1 MTPLAFLQ
9 LLYGGAN
16 ATGQVEFRF
25 LKGGQR
31 HWMPWPAFEEHPD
44 TFTPDKAPKGKDV
57 YFGVAIRKD
66 TTDGTAANC
75 KPTRVAWTDVD
86 LIDHPDLTGGQ
97 SKNGLLEASPEE
109 LEEYKR
115 ELLKRVLTHCHE
127 LELLPRV
134 IVDSGHG
141 LQVYWVR
148 RVATTAAETE
158 DFNKRL
164 ALAFGGDPKS
174 TDLARILRVPGTLN
188 LKNPDR
194 PLPVQVVHEDPE
206 AFIED
211 SALAA
216 LPLPEKPKPEPV
228 SQPTGKVSLS
238 AELTGNAQERYAQAA
253 LRREVEALRAT
264 GEGGRN
270 DQLNRAAFSVGTLI
284 GAGVLDEVQ
293 ATQELTEAARA
304 IGLDDS
310 EIRDTLRSGLEG
322 GKASP
327 RDLSGVGQ
335 KSERPSGAQGT
346 IGKARTRAEA
356 AAVPGLEAPRPPV
369 SGVYVQHGVY
379 YIDRPV
385 KKGGEIVDWYPEQ
398 LTNWVWE
405 PSLKLHYPD
414 GTYGE
419 RGTLIVRGGGHH
431 ELQLGSSAWNSRK
444 DLLEAVG
451 GYQARCFTTNN
462 SDIAKIGDYIAAT
475 YPDLPSARG
484 VKSYGLHLHEGEWV
498 EVFED
503 RTISSGGT
511 PPLFYSGTP
520 VDPGSRAFKAPRPAS
535 PEQVDEARRAIVK
548 LPCLITPAVAYALL
562 GYGAAS
568 AFSPRITPHLGNR
581 LPFVYVAGERESG
594 KTSGAQIVLEL
605 MTGYSARLTKA
616 SGMTPYQ
623 YDIAHSG
630 ANNSLALLDEYR
642 PGEIDDGQL
651 RKHHDLGT
659 KWRGSGMASKNLAY
673 ELNAPLVVLGEG
685 FTDDSATKSR
695 GVLYFT
701 RKQDRGGLDGY
712 SEVLKLPL
720 WAYAAHLHELART
733 TGEEEHLARIQRAT
747 DLAGQAIGGTANPRL
762 HYALTYIAYG
772 LLVLQDDLGVIPD
785 TAILDT
791 LREGVHNTLEG
802 GSEGVTNLELFL
814 EQLAFVLT
822 KVPSPGMYVVPGA
835 LPTDLLIRPKACLD
849 LVQAHYRERAAIAN
863 TTLLKQYAEQASY
876 FAAGDVHKSHEGH
889 PVRAKRVT
897 LSQIPERCD
906 ADLLEEFNRRLRQ

>member
-1 MTPLAFLQ
+1 MA
-9 LLYGGAN
+9 LLYGGVTPPA
-16 ATGQVEFRF
+16 GFVEFRF
-25 LKGGQR
+25 LPSKGR
-31 HWMPWPAFEEHPD
+31 AWMPWPAFEGHPD
-44 TFTPDKAPKGKDV
+44 EFTAIPQKQNA
-57 YFGVAIRKD
+57 YFGISLRRD
-66 TTDGTAANC
+66 QQDGTAQNVH
-75 KPTRVAWTDVD
+75 PTHLVWLDIDLKGTPWVHGQLDVQNM
-86 LIDHPDLTGGQ
+86 T
-97 SKNGLLEASPEE
+97 PEE
-109 LEEYKR
+109 LR
-115 ELLKRVLTHCHE
+115 ECAEAAFRHYLAAFLAAD
-127 LELLPRV
+127 LPPRAV
-134 IVDSGHG
+134 VYTGHG
-141 LQVYWVR
+141 LQVYWAR
-148 RVATTAAETE
+148 RARSDLADTEAYNRGLAA
-158 DFNKRL
+158 
-164 ALAFGGDPKS
+164 AFDGDPK
-174 TDLARILRVPGTLN
+174 TVDAARIFRLPGSLN
-188 LKNPDR
+188 LKNRER
-194 PLPVQVVHEDPE
+194 PLPVELWHQDPDAWVE
-206 AFIED
+206 RD
-211 SALAA
+211 ALEGYRYV
-216 LPLPEKPKPEPV
+216 EKPKPAPV
-228 SQPTGKVSLS
+228 SQP
-238 AELTGNAQERYAQAA
+238 AELTGTAQERYAQAA
-253 LRREVEALRAT
+253 LQREVEAVRAT

-270 DQLNRAAFSVGTLI
+270 DQLNRSAFAVGTLI
-284 GAGVLDEVQ
+284 GAGILDEVEAERQ
-293 ATQELTEAARA
+293 LREAAEA
-304 IGLDDS
+304 VGLDAG
-310 EIRDTLRSGLEG
+310 EIRDTLHSGLEA
-322 GKASP
+322 GKAEP
-327 RDLSGVGQ
+327 RDLSGVGL
-335 KSERPSGAQGT
+335 KPERQPAAQGT
-346 IGKARTRAEA
+346 IGKDRVRSEA
-356 AAVPGLEAPRPPV
+356 AGVPGLEAPRPPV

-385 KKGGEIVDWYPEQ
+385 KKGGEVVDWYPEQ

-405 PSLKLHYPD
+405 PNLKLHYPD

-444 DLLEAVG
+444 DLLETVG

-475 YPDLPSARG
+475 YPDLPGARG

-498 EVFED
+498 EVFEN
-503 RTISSGGT
+503 RTISSGDT

-520 VDPGSRAFKAPRPAS
+520 VDPGSRAFKAPRLATPA
-535 PEQVDEARRAIVK
+535 QVDEARRAIVK
-548 LPCLITPAVAYALL
+548 LPGLITPAVAYALL

-594 KTSGAQIVLEL
+594 KTSGAQIALEL

-616 SGMTPYQ
+616 SGMTAYQ
-623 YDIAHSG
+623 YDIAHSS

-685 FTDDSATKSR
+685 FTDDAATKSR

-733 TGEEEHLARIQRAT
+733 TGEKEHLARIQRAT

-762 HYALTYIAYG
+762 RYALTYIAYG
-772 LLVLQDDLGVIPD
+772 LLVLQDDLEVIPD

-876 FAAGDVHKSHEGH
+876 FAAGDVHKSYEGH

-897 LSQIPERCD
+897 LSQVPERCD